1 MSSPESGYIVLEF
14 IRGPEVDEPEQV
26 DDEAAAVDS
35 YRDFTLNHILTRAQ
49 AIFRMHIVKHP

>member
-14 IRGPEVDEPEQV
+14 IRGPEPEAPEQTG
-26 DDEAAAVDS
+26 DEAANVDS

-49 AIFRMHIVKHP
+49 AIFRIHIVKHP

>member
-14 IRGPEVDEPEQV
+14 IRGPEVDAPEQGG
-26 DDEAAAVDS
+26 DTEAAVDS
-35 YRDFTLNHILTRAQ
+35 YKDFTLNHILTRAQ